1 MMKKLPAD
9 RIYLLMALSAGVVY
23 KVTFAMSAIYR
34 VQVVNL
40 DVFQLVMLGTVLEV
54 SVFLFEV
61 PTGVVAD
68 VYSRRLSVIIGI
80 AMMGVGFMLEGL
92 IPAYLTVLLAQVIWG
107 IGWTFLSG
115 AQSAWI
121 TDEVGV
127 EQASKLF
134 LSGRQVLQV
143 GSLVGI
149 AIAVPLA
156 NISLQLP
163 YYIGGGLYLLLA
175 VLLILFMDETGFK
188 PRPKE
193 EREGWRDMVTTMRG
207 GINVMR
213 SRTALVWFALIAL
226 FVGLYSE
233 GWDRLKE
240 PQLLENHSFPD
251 LFGLSLGPVEWFA
264 ILSVA
269 ANLLVIAASQF
280 ARSRMNTVSTHTLAR
295 ALQVMYAVMV
305 ASMIGFALSGQ
316 FWAAIGFML
325 LFDTLRTIT
334 YPLSE
339 AFVNHYVDSKVR
351 ATVLSMTG
359 QIDAFGQ
366 MSGGPVIG
374 TIGRLFSMPAA
385 ILAAA
390 GILFPTV
397 PLFGVLLRKDSSTD
411 ETQEAITA
419 P

>member
-1 MMKKLPAD
+1 
-9 RIYLLMALSAGVVY
+9 MALSAGVVY

-40 DVFQLVMLGTVLEV
+40 DVFQLVILGTVLEAT
-54 SVFLFEV
+54 VFLFEI

-80 AMMGVGFMLEGL
+80 AMMGVGFMVEGL
-92 IPAYLTVLLAQVIWG
+92 VPAYLTVLLAQVIWG

-127 EQASKLF
+127 KKAGDLF

-143 GSLVGI
+143 GSLAGI

-163 YYIGGGLYLLLA
+163 YFIGGGLYLLLA
-175 VLLILFMDETGFK
+175 LILILFMDETGFK
-188 PRPKE
+188 PSPKE
-193 EREGWRDMVTTMRG
+193 ERQSWRELVSTMRG
-207 GINVMR
+207 GVNVMR

-240 PQLLENHSFPD
+240 PQLLENHNFPD
-251 LFGLSLGPVEWFA
+251 LFGLALGPVEWFA
-264 ILSVA
+264 ILSIA
-269 ANLLVIAASQF
+269 ANLLVIAASQL
-280 ARSRMNTVSTHTLAR
+280 ARTRMDTASTRTLAR

-334 YPLSE
+334 FPLSE

-374 TIGRLFSMPAA
+374 FVGRLFSMPAA
-385 ILAAA
+385 ILTAA
-390 GILFPTV
+390 GILFPTI
-397 PLFGVLLRKDSSTD
+397 PLFGVLLRKDGAAQT
-411 ETQEAITA
+411 TPEAV
-419 P
+419 PEP